1 MRKINYKPFSQ
12 ENEILW
18 SKELKVL
25 LGKRFPKTKL
35 GQIWVET
42 VIYTLIGLSLL
53 GILLAFAVPEI
64 QKQKDKAV
72 ISATIN
78 AMGELDNNIVDVR
91 RNGVG
96 NVREM
101 SFLINRGS
109 LVVDS
114 PNDKIA
120 FVIEDSSFVYSEIG
134 RDVVLTGTN
143 LKVLTEKNGK
153 KNRITLT
160 LDYRSGTRTNITYNG
175 VDNEKSLTPASIS
188 YNFIIENLGRGDIN
202 DPNSYIN
209 VDLSS

>member
-78 AMGELDNNIVDVR
+78 AMSELDNNIVDVR